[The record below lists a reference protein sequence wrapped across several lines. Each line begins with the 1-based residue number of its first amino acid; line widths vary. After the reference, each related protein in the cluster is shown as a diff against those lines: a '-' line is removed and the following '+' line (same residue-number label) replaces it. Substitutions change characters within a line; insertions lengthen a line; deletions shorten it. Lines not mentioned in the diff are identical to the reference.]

1 MKETSSQDGSK
12 RNSTF
17 ATDSDFFDIDPWPI
31 IGLGEGI
38 GSEAR
43 HIEWSARAFNELLI
57 DRSIEERRSAIE
69 GLKHMLTSALVP
81 QWCTTKYRALQN
93 ATVAM
98 GSINIQGFP
107 NAKEHELFAL
117 LGLLQIADLCRTA
130 RSTESSGHRDQ
141 LPVESLAQ
149 IMELQIHSEKMF
161 AQWIILKESGE
172 QIGKTFEFGGK
183 MESGRKASL
192 AAIEKNEPNNKLR
205 KKVEARYLDGVKK
218 KSEKKFGE
226 WKSQKDAARS
236 IFKEMV
242 VGRKGLGLTES
253 NGENT
258 IYKWIREVTIQ
269 S

>member
-17 ATDSDFFDIDPWPI
+17 ATDSDFFHIDPWPT
-31 IGLGEGI
+31 IGLCEGV
-38 GSEAR
+38 GSLAG
-43 HIEWSARAFNELLI
+43 HIESSVRAFNEILGG
-57 DRSIEERRSAIE
+57 RSIEEQRSAIA
-69 GLKHMLTSALVP
+69 GLKHLLTSALVP

-130 RSTESSGHRDQ
+130 RSTESSGKRDQ
-141 LPVESLAQ
+141 LLIEGLAQ
-149 IMELQIHSEKMF
+149 IMELRIHSEKMF
-161 AQWIILKESGE
+161 AYWIILKEAGD
-172 QIGKTFEFGGK
+172 QNGKTFDFGGK

-205 KKVEARYLDGVKK
+205 KKVEARYLDGVTK

-242 VGRKGLGLTES
+242 SGQKGQGLTES

-269 S
+269 P